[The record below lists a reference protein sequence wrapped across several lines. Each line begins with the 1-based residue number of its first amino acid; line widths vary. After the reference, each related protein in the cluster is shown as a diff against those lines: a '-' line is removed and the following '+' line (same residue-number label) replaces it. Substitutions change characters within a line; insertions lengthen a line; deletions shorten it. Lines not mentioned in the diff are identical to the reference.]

1 MEHNTSK
8 LHILNV
14 QTSSYTR
21 SPYQLLTFA
30 QQQQQQS
37 SGQQQQQH
45 QHSNALLI
53 VGDDFGYSDIGALGN
68 QISTP
73 NLDALKWI
81 LNQLRLTNNI
91 QNYRHILLSNALLVQ
106 SKRSSTSTSRKDNI
120 LLYFL
125 FMSSPALDFGF
136 IFLALQ
142 KLDTA
147 PIRSMA

>member
-30 QQQQQQS
+30 QQQQPQS

-45 QHSNALLI
+45 QHPNMLLI
-53 VGDDFGYSDIGALGN
+53 VGDDFGHSEIRAFGAFRS

-73 NLDALKWI
+73 KLDA
-81 LNQLRLTNNI
+81 
-91 QNYRHILLSNALLVQ
+91 
-106 SKRSSTSTSRKDNI
+106 
-120 LLYFL
+120 FE
-125 FMSSPALDFGF
+125 
-136 IFLALQ
+136 
-142 KLDTA
+142 
-147 PIRSMA
+147 